1 MKIYSR
7 FLQKRKQHIIIH
19 LCFFFSNF
27 RSIVLILIFISE
39 VIDARRRH
47 TSNRHHRNNARTSCH
62 SNGGSC
68 EPMFGCI
75 LKQGYMSGSCHGFLQ
90 VCCITPT
97 FVSRRFKENSIFD
110 SGPPVICVLF
120 FSFLYHI
127 HQIPILDRQ
136 VVLFLFQIIFTE
148 PFDQKS

>member
-1 MKIYSR
+1 MWSVC
-7 FLQKRKQHIIIH
+7 L
-19 LCFFFSNF
+19 

-47 TSNRHHRNNARTSCH
+47 TSNHHHRNNARTSCH

-110 SGPPVICVLF
+110 SGPPSQIDYGPVVNDPVCGRPPNSNRRVLDGEPAGF
-120 FSFLYHI
+120 GSFPWQALI
-127 HQIPILDRQ
+127 R
-136 VVLFLFQIIFTE
+136 V
-148 PFDQKS
+148 

>member
-1 MKIYSR
+1 M
-7 FLQKRKQHIIIH
+7 
-19 LCFFFSNF
+19 FFFSNF

-120 FSFLYHI
+120 FSFIYHI
-127 HQIPILDRQ
+127 HQIPILDR
-136 VVLFLFQIIFTE
+136 
-148 PFDQKS
+148 

>member
-1 MKIYSR
+1 M
-7 FLQKRKQHIIIH
+7 
-19 LCFFFSNF
+19 
-27 RSIVLILIFISE
+27 ILIFISE

-110 SGPPVICVLF
+110 SGPPVCFIFRLYISGSRNRKEVEEF
-120 FSFLYHI
+120 PNSSADENTPKNPQGGPFAFLSTVI
-127 HQIPILDRQ
+127 
-136 VVLFLFQIIFTE
+136 E
-148 PFDQKS
+148 